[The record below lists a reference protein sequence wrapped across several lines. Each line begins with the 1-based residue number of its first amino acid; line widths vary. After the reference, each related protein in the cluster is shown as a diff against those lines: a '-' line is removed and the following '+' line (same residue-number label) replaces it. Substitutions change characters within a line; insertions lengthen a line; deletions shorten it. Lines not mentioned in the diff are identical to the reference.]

1 MRILDRFQFLG
12 LLAMRIVLGTIMI
25 AHGFPKVFGGGMHGT
40 IQFISSLGLPWWSA
54 YLSAYAEFFGGVL
67 VLVGLFT
74 RVAALA
80 LLIDMIVAILLVH
93 LPHGLTGEGGYQFP
107 LSLAALSFALLFL
120 GPGPIALD
128 RFVRFGGGR
137 AKSAK

>member
-1 MRILDRFQFLG
+1 LRVLDRFQFLG
-12 LLAMRIVLGTIMI
+12 LLAMRIVLGVTMI
-25 AHGFPKVFGGGMHGT
+25 AHGFPKVFGGMQGPIH
-40 IQFISSLGLPWWSA
+40 FISSLGLPWWSA

-67 VLVGLFT
+67 VIVGLFT

-107 LSLAALSFALLFL
+107 LSLAALSFALIFL

>member
-1 MRILDRFQFLG
+1 
-12 LLAMRIVLGTIMI
+12 
-25 AHGFPKVFGGGMHGT
+25 
-40 IQFISSLGLPWWSA
+40 
-54 YLSAYAEFFGGVL
+54 
-67 VLVGLFT
+67 
-74 RVAALA
+74 LA